1 MQQNCRYFGGN
12 KLLQGF
18 VIWAKQLFK
27 YTVSVSL
34 EFFQI
39 CNFSH
44 ILTLMSEITITC
56 RWGRFILLK
65 PLKSYRQTK
74 EKIMIVRHFSLEMM
88 SNPYQKSDI
97 YVKNANLKKKILI
110 YLMNTWERHIKYT
123 SIICVSLQ
131 VLQKELSK
139 CTKQIVIQHDFY
151 HCIWNQYIE
160 CWEYSSCCCCSVTLF
175 PLPSLRQLDLLGLLY
190 LYLWYIGVH

>member
-1 MQQNCRYFGGN
+1 MWKILNTKNHNNYLKQKNLFDPPKPWYSHCIIQMQQKYRYFWGN

-44 ILTLMSEITITC
+44 ILTIMSEITITC

-65 PLKSYRQTK
+65 PLKSYRHTK
-74 EKIMIVRHFSLEMM
+74 EKIVIVRHFSLEMM
-88 SNPYQKSDI
+88 SNPWNIFVFHPYM
-97 YVKNANLKKKILI
+97 Y
-110 YLMNTWERHIKYT
+110 HHC
-123 SIICVSLQ
+123 IIW
-131 VLQKELSK
+131 
-139 CTKQIVIQHDFY
+139 FY
-151 HCIWNQYIE
+151 HPT
-160 CWEYSSCCCCSVTLF
+160 VTCAWGTEELLLPPALRAEWCLF
-175 PLPSLRQLDLLGLLY
+175 YLDPSP
-190 LYLWYIGVH
+190 